1 VTTLARLAYRGY
13 DTPDDVRRLMDF
25 YAQGRRGGNFE
36 RGVQLAVQ
44 RVLASAK
51 FVLRIERDPAGIAPG
66 RVYTLN
72 DLDLASRLS
81 FFLWS
86 SIPDDE
92 LIRVARQGALKTPA
106 ALRRQVRR
114 MLADPKA
121 DALVENFAGQWLYL
135 RNLKNMV
142 PLSTEFVDFDDNLRQ
157 AFEKE
162 ASLFFASVMRENRP
176 VLDLMNADYTF
187 VNERLAKHYD
197 IPGIYGSHFRRVTLA
212 DEARFG
218 LLGKGAVL
226 MVSSHTDRTSPV
238 VRGKWVLDNLLGAPP
253 PAPPANVPPLD
264 ENNNQAGRV
273 LTMRERME
281 NHRRNPVCANCH
293 KLMDPIGLALENFDA
308 VGAWRTREGG
318 TTGTAI
324 DASGVLLDGTGV
336 NGVVELRKALVRN
349 PEIFA
354 STVTEKLMTYALGR
368 GLSGLDMPAVRAVV
382 RDAARDGYRFASI
395 VDGVVM
401 SPSFRMRRALAPEG
415 QLAGAAAP

>member
-1 VTTLARLAYRGY
+1 
-13 DTPDDVRRLMDF
+13 
-25 YAQGRRGGNFE
+25 
-36 RGVQLAVQ
+36 
-44 RVLASAK
+44 
-51 FVLRIERDPAGIAPG
+51 
-66 RVYTLN
+66 
-72 DLDLASRLS
+72 
-81 FFLWS
+81 
-86 SIPDDE
+86 
-92 LIRVARQGALKTPA
+92 
-106 ALRRQVRR
+106 
-114 MLADPKA
+114 
-121 DALVENFAGQWLYL
+121 
-135 RNLKNMV
+135 MV

-157 AFEKE
+157 AFDKE

-176 VLDLMNADYTF
+176 VLDLMNANYTF
-187 VNERLAKHYD
+187 ANERLAKHYN
-197 IPGIYGSHFRRVTLA
+197 IPGVYGSHFRRVTLS

-281 NHRRNPVCANCH
+281 NHRKNPVCANCH
-293 KLMDPIGLALENFDA
+293 KLMDPIGLAMENFDA

-318 TTGTAI
+318 TTGTPI
-324 DASGVLLDGTGV
+324 DAAGVLLDGTAV

-349 PEIFA
+349 PEIFVG
-354 STVTEKLMTYALGR
+354 TVAEKLMIYALGR
-368 GLSGLDMPAVRAVV
+368 GLSGLDMPAVRAIV

-415 QLAGAAAP
+415 QLAQSQ